1 MLALCSMLK
10 PPKFIPIILKLCQH
24 NWSKP
29 TYCMTATKDLHD
41 IVHNNIISPCYDT
54 LVCAL
59 INTLYLWF
67 LDCRS
72 TAFGVHS
79 GIGRI
84 GAIIG
89 NVMFGHLLDV
99 DRAIPILIIASSLL
113 LGGLAAVFLPPV
125 YRPENQPPLVRLYQ
139 IIKTRVMSVFM
150 TRTDSYGTVHVVA
163 PDAADHKDSVAP
175 DAADHRNSSVEST
188 V

>member
-1 MLALCSMLK
+1 MSLYD
-10 PPKFIPIILKLCQH
+10 
-24 NWSKP
+24 N
-29 TYCMTATKDLHD
+29 Y
-41 IVHNNIISPCYDT
+41 YDT
-54 LVCAL
+54 LVYAL
-59 INTLYLWF
+59 INTLHLWL

-125 YRPENQPPLVRLYQ
+125 YRPENQPPLVRLYL
-139 IIKTRVMSVFM
+139 IVKTRVMSVFM
-150 TRTDSYGTVHVVA
+150 TRTDNHGTVHIA
-163 PDAADHKDSVAP
+163 DQDAADHKNSIAP
-175 DAADHRNSSVEST
+175 NGADHRNNSVEST

>member
-1 MLALCSMLK
+1 
-10 PPKFIPIILKLCQH
+10 
-24 NWSKP
+24 
-29 TYCMTATKDLHD
+29 
-41 IVHNNIISPCYDT
+41 
-54 LVCAL
+54 
-59 INTLYLWF
+59 
-67 LDCRS
+67 
-72 TAFGVHS
+72 VHS

-89 NVMFGHLLDV
+89 NIMFGHLLDV

-139 IIKTRVMSVFM
+139 IIQTRVMSVFM
-150 TRTDSYGTVHVVA
+150 TRTDSYGTAAA
-163 PDAADHKDSVAP
+163 PDHKDSVAP

>member
-1 MLALCSMLK
+1 M
-10 PPKFIPIILKLCQH
+10 
-24 NWSKP
+24 
-29 TYCMTATKDLHD
+29 
-41 IVHNNIISPCYDT
+41 
-54 LVCAL
+54 
-59 INTLYLWF
+59 
-67 LDCRS
+67 
-72 TAFGVHS
+72 HS

-84 GAIIG
+84 GAILG

-139 IIKTRVMSVFM
+139 TVKTRLMSIFM
-150 TRTDSYGTVHVVA
+150 TRTDSYGMASELVA
-163 PDAADHKDSVAP
+163 PDAADRKDCAAP
-175 DAADHRNSSVEST
+175 DAADHNNGCVESK

>member
-1 MLALCSMLK
+1 
-10 PPKFIPIILKLCQH
+10 
-24 NWSKP
+24 
-29 TYCMTATKDLHD
+29 MT
-41 IVHNNIISPCYDT
+41 
-54 LVCAL
+54 
-59 INTLYLWF
+59 

-84 GAIIG
+84 GAILG

-139 IIKTRVMSVFM
+139 TVKIRLISTLM
-150 TRTDSYGTVHVVA
+150 TRTDTASDSAA
-163 PDAADHKDSVAP
+163 PDTADRKDSC
-175 DAADHRNSSVEST
+175 VEST

>member
-1 MLALCSMLK
+1 M
-10 PPKFIPIILKLCQH
+10 
-24 NWSKP
+24 
-29 TYCMTATKDLHD
+29 
-41 IVHNNIISPCYDT
+41 
-54 LVCAL
+54 
-59 INTLYLWF
+59 
-67 LDCRS
+67 
-72 TAFGVHS
+72 HS

-139 IIKTRVMSVFM
+139 SIKTRLMSVFM
-150 TRTDSYGTVHVVA
+150 TRSDRCDTAPAPVVA
-163 PDAADHKDSVAP
+163 DCKDSAAP
-175 DAADHRNSSVEST
+175 DSATDHENTSVESI

>member
-1 MLALCSMLK
+1 MSL
-10 PPKFIPIILKLCQH
+10 
-24 NWSKP
+24 
-29 TYCMTATKDLHD
+29 YD
-41 IVHNNIISPCYDT
+41 YDT
-54 LVCAL
+54 LVYAL
-59 INTLYLWF
+59 INTLHLWL

-125 YRPENQPPLVRLYQ
+125 YRPENQPPLVR
-139 IIKTRVMSVFM
+139 
-150 TRTDSYGTVHVVA
+150 
-163 PDAADHKDSVAP
+163 
-175 DAADHRNSSVEST
+175 
-188 V
+188 